1 MFDTTPQIRGT
12 LITLS
17 SRVEQAVRFGQLDME
32 TIGPAQTPYFH
43 AGRKMYAI
51 GAVGGDFPA
60 LGEHIRGEMGG
71 LWAHPIKVL
80 DGFFFEITEDG
91 RSWRLAR
98 PRRFI
103 HGLAHV
109 EFLFEQQGLLV
120 HRRDFIAEGEPAL
133 FSLLRVQNTRQ
144 SAAGVSL
151 SFTSQV
157 NIMPSWS
164 SGWENRPEE
173 AVYQDGRVVA
183 YDQAH
188 KGEWAVVCGAGAPAI
203 GYHAE
208 DIAGKKAV
216 TLTYPLRLEAGQE
229 VSLPFLIVAEHEEG
243 PKKALALFDTLIDHG
258 PELLAEKV
266 RGYRERI
273 YGGVRFECSDPA
285 FTQAFYLAKANL
297 VMLTADISPY
307 LGEYFFAGIPEYPQL
322 FGCDNEYSV
331 PGAAAAGFT
340 QPLRTTLEALAR
352 IAAGQGGRVP
362 HEVATNG
369 QVYNPGNTQ
378 ETPHFAIAVWNY
390 FQWTGDVAFL
400 EAMYPLCAQG
410 IFDFVLKQFD
420 EDNDLYPQGN
430 AMVERTGMGPE
441 KLDSTC
447 YLYQALVCL
456 GQMAEAL
463 GKREDRARYGALAGD
478 LKTRFNRDWWI
489 DSEAVFADSLREDHS
504 RQLDGHWTVAVPMET
519 GIADED
525 KGLRSLRRIEKDWLC
540 SWGLVH
546 TRGQDQRVWTLPT
559 GVLALAEFRYGNP
572 EMGVRLLGNIAETV
586 NHGMLGAYKELVP
599 EGLCFLQLWSPA
611 LFLQGVV
618 QGVFGLEPRADLH
631 RLGISPQLP
640 AGWGYAR
647 LEDLAFGEHRA
658 SLRCEDGRLTIVH
671 SPSAS
676 PLTCQ
681 VCLAAPEV
689 AQVTLNGLP
698 LASQKR
704 SRGQAPVVAFEFT
717 LQGGQTAVITRWEG
731 EVKVETG

>member
-1 MFDTTPQIRGT
+1 MMFDTTPQTEGAPT
-12 LITLS
+12 S
-17 SRVEQAVRFGQLDME
+17 PSPWVEQAVRFGRLDME
-32 TIGPAQTPYFH
+32 ATSPAQTPYYH

-51 GAVGGDFPA
+51 GAVSGDFPA
-60 LGEHIRGEMGG
+60 LGEHIRGEMAG

-80 DGFFFEITEDG
+80 DGFFFEINENG
-91 RSWRLAR
+91 HSWRLVG
-98 PRRFI
+98 PQKFI

-109 EFLFEQQGLLV
+109 EFLFEKEGLLV
-120 HRRDFIAEGEPAL
+120 QRRDFIVEGEPAL

-144 SAAGVSL
+144 SAVDASL

-164 SGWENRPEE
+164 SGWGNGPEE
-173 AVYQDGRVVA
+173 VVYQDGRVVA

-188 KGEWAVVCGAGAPAI
+188 RGKWAVVFGTEAPAAR
-203 GYHAE
+203 YQAQ
-208 DIAGKKAV
+208 DRAGKKAV
-216 TLTYPLRLEAGQE
+216 TLAYLLHLEAGQE
-229 VSLPFLIVAEHEEG
+229 VNLSFLIVAEHEAG
-243 PKKALALFDTLIDHG
+243 PKKALASFDALIAHG

-266 RGYRERI
+266 GGYQERI
-273 YGGVRFECSDPA
+273 YGGAQFECSDPA
-285 FTQAFYLAKANL
+285 FTRAFYLAKANL

-331 PGAAAAGFT
+331 PGIAAAGFT
-340 QPLRTTLEALAR
+340 QPMRSTLEALAR

-369 QVYNPGNTQ
+369 RVYNPGNTQ
-378 ETPHFAIAVWNY
+378 ETPQFAIAVWSY
-390 FQWTGDVAFL
+390 FQWTGDAAFL
-400 EAMYPLCAQG
+400 EATYPLCVRG

-420 EDNDLYPQGN
+420 DDNDLYPQGN

-456 GQMAEAL
+456 GQMAEVL
-463 GKREDRARYGALAGD
+463 GKREDGARYVALAGD
-478 LKTRFNRDWWI
+478 LKARFNRDWWSG
-489 DSEAVFADSLREDHS
+489 SESVFADSLREDHS

-519 GIADED
+519 GIAHED
-525 KGLRSLRRIEKDWLC
+525 KGLRSLRRIEKDWLS

-546 TRGQDQRVWTLPT
+546 TREQDQRVWTLPT

-586 NHGMLGAYKELVP
+586 NHGMLGAYKELIP
-599 EGLCFLQLWSPA
+599 EGLCFMQLWSPA

-618 QGVFGLEPRADLH
+618 QGVFGLEPRAGDDW
-631 RLGISPQLP
+631 LGISPQLP
-640 AGWGYAR
+640 AGWDYAR

-658 SLRCEDGRLTIVH
+658 SIRCDDDRLTIVH

-676 PLTCQ
+676 PLT
-681 VCLAAPEV
+681 
-689 AQVTLNGLP
+689 
-698 LASQKR
+698 
-704 SRGQAPVVAFEFT
+704 
-717 LQGGQTAVITRWEG
+717 
-731 EVKVETG
+731 